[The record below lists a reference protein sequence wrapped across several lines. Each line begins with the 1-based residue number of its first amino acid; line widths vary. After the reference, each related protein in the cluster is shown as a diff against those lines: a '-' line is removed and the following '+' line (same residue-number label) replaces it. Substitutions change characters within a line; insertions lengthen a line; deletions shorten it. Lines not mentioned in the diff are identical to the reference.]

1 MRRSLAALMVAALVL
16 QGCSWFKSWGGEPK
30 PGEPADL
37 VEFEPT
43 VDTDEVWSLDVG
55 KGTYRGTQQLRPVYQ
70 DGVIYVAGHE
80 GELSAVDAATGN
92 RVWRL
97 KTELPFS
104 GGPGIS
110 EDLLLLG
117 TENGEVHAFTPD
129 TGTPVWIARVSSEI
143 LAAPTEADGIVV
155 VRSID
160 GRVFGLDA
168 RNGRRAWVYDHSVP
182 LLTLRGN
189 ANPLIRA
196 GIVYLGYDSGEVVAL
211 RLDDGSLVWE
221 QAIVTPEGR
230 SELDRLADVD
240 GQMAIVASD
249 LLVSSY
255 KSRLSSLAA
264 DSGRLLWFKDIS
276 SASGVAVVR
285 THLATSDAAG
295 HVWLLDRRNG
305 TTLWKQDALSNREL
319 TRPAIFGDY
328 VVVGD
333 YDGYLH
339 WIDLE
344 TGHFVARDKL
354 GGKGFSGAPLVVGNT
369 LYVYTQKGKLTALRA
384 GGAL

>member
-1 MRRSLAALMVAALVL
+1 MRYRLLAALLLVVALP
-16 QGCSWFKSWGGEPK
+16 GCSWFKSWGGDPK
-30 PGEPADL
+30 PGEPAEL

-43 VDTDEVWSLDVG
+43 VGTDELWSLSVG
-55 KGTYRGTQQLRPVYQ
+55 DGTRRGTQQLRPVYR
-70 DGVIYVAGHE
+70 DGVLYVADYE
-80 GELSAVDAATGN
+80 GELTAVDAMSGN
-92 RVWRL
+92 RIWRL

-104 GGPGIS
+104 GGPGLGASLVIV
-110 EDLLLLG
+110 G
-117 TENGEVHAFTPD
+117 TENGEVHAFTPE

-168 RNGRRAWVYDHSVP
+168 RNGRRVWVYDHSVP

-211 RLDDGSLVWE
+211 RLDDGTLVWE
-221 QAIVTPEGR
+221 QAVVTPEGR

-249 LLVSSY
+249 LLVSSF
-255 KSRLSSLAA
+255 KNRVSSLAA
-264 DSGRLLWFKDIS
+264 DSGRLLWFKDVS
-276 SASGVAVVR
+276 SATGVTVLR
-285 THLATSDAAG
+285 THLATSDANG
-295 HVWLLDRRNG
+295 HVWLMDRRNG
-305 TTLWKQDALSNREL
+305 TTLWKQDALSNRDL
-319 TRPAIFGDY
+319 TRPAIYGDY

-354 GGKGFSGAPLVVGNT
+354 GGKGFNGAPLVIGDT
-369 LYVYTQKGKLTALRA
+369 LYVYTRKGKLIALRA
-384 GGAL
+384 NAAL